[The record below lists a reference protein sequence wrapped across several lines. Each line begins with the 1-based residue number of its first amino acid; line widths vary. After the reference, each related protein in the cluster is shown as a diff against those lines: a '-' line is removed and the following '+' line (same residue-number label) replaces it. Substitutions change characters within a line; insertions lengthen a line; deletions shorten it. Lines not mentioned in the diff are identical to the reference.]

1 MGSDFLFCIYRFRKS
16 INDKSHFLR
25 ISLKYTTFAPG
36 LVTKGTKIIS
46 LSKMAK
52 SFEEFLRQADRDGIA
67 IEHEVKGWSKLG
79 KDVVLP
85 YVVLSMTL
93 RGKARALYDMV
104 EVKTEKPNELF
115 VIMPGHVMR
124 PLEHSEDY
132 TFTRVFISPTIFE
145 DLRFAL
151 FTHDYDKFHH
161 SPVYALTDE
170 QREILRTLLE
180 QLEAILSYSP
190 AELPHR
196 KQMIIALLAIV
207 YEYLNLFRR
216 DVDKRWKESRHN
228 NLFNQ
233 FCDLVV
239 AHYRESREVQFYAKK
254 LNLTPK
260 YFSKIIREVTDGLSP
275 ADWIEQYIAAQA
287 QQLLRNHPNMTVQ
300 EVSYMLGFNE
310 PATFCRY
317 YKRVT
322 GQTAKHYRNGSKN

>member
-1 MGSDFLFCIYRFRKS
+1 
-16 INDKSHFLR
+16 
-25 ISLKYTTFAPG
+25 
-36 LVTKGTKIIS
+36 
-46 LSKMAK
+46 MAK

-115 VIMPGHVMR
+115 VIMPGHVMH

-132 TFTRVFISPTIFE
+132 TFTRVYISPTIFE

-161 SPVYALTDE
+161 SPVYALTEE
-170 QREILRTLLE
+170 QREILRTLVE

-216 DVDKRWKESRHN
+216 DVDKRWKVSRHN

-287 QQLLRNHPNMTVQ
+287 QQLLLNHPNMTVQ